1 MLLAMEALSAFQ
13 VLVNTLSVKFK
24 AEISTMYQCGKIH
37 FIHTRS
43 LLFSNYC
50 IHNYHILFVY
60 IYATSPV
67 SSLSTSSSLNAE
79 EQSGTLSTYTMENN
93 LQAT

>member
-1 MLLAMEALSAFQ
+1 MWQDSF
-13 VLVNTLSVKFK
+13 
-24 AEISTMYQCGKIH
+24 YPY
-37 FIHTRS
+37 S
-43 LLFSNYC
+43 LLFSSYY

-67 SSLSTSSSLNAE
+67 SSSSTSLSLNAE
-79 EQSGTLSTYTMENN
+79 EQSGTPSTSTMENN

>member
-1 MLLAMEALSAFQ
+1 MRQDPF
-13 VLVNTLSVKFK
+13 
-24 AEISTMYQCGKIH
+24 YPY
-37 FIHTRS
+37 S
-43 LLFSNYC
+43 LLFSSYC

-79 EQSGTLSTYTMENN
+79 EQSETPSTSTMENN